1 MRTWLKKR
9 RVEAGL
15 SCKEMASKI
24 GVTESYFY
32 MLEQGIRQKKMDI
45 GTALKLAKALDAE
58 WQSVFEEEMQY
69 ERDRAHSA

>member
-32 MLEQGIRQKKMDI
+32 MLEEGIRQKKMDI

>member
-32 MLEQGIRQKKMDI
+32 MLEEGIRQKKMDI

-58 WQSVFEEEMQY
+58 WQSVFEEEMRY